1 MRIKLI
7 IDRLIEERG
16 LKHGYIAKKLNISE
30 RTLYKWRK
38 GETLPRLDKAV
49 ELAELLGVK
58 ITNIFEKE

>member
-7 IDRLIEERG
+7 IDQLIKEKG

-38 GETLPRLDKAV
+38 GETLPRLDKTV
-49 ELAELLGVK
+49 ELAELLGVE
-58 ITNIFEKE
+58 ITDIFEKE